1 MTCACPGIKQEA
13 AIMCWDA
20 RKAAYEK
27 PVHLSSSRPTLHV
40 LLYDLWALLSLR
52 DRDGLYVRS
61 NT

>member
-1 MTCACPGIKQEA
+1 
-13 AIMCWDA
+13 MCWDA